1 MNENKVITKV
11 RKNDDGDITSVMLYD
26 GTVLPMD
33 EAIRMTKDNQIEGVN
48 VGKSKSGTEFLRSDP
63 DGDPSNNLDA
73 LPTF

>member
-11 RKNDDGDITSVMLYD
+11 RKNEDGDITSVMLYD
-26 GTVLPMD
+26 GTVLPVD
-33 EAIRMTKDNQIEGVN
+33 EAIRMAKEDEIHGVN
-48 VGKSKSGTEFLRSDP
+48 VGKSKNGTEFLRSDP